1 MNAAV
6 GASDTV
12 PSWRARFEAPFPVAV
27 RLALGGG
34 GDRSAIITQGIDG
47 FSLEVW
53 DGATRQL
60 HDVSFDNAS
69 PATAVTADGRWVL
82 DILDPTGSEVGHLH
96 AISFDGA
103 ISRDLTPHFDGYV
116 VRGLDVTED
125 CRFVVLTVANE
136 HGFAVW
142 WLDIEQRKEPSRLFW
157 SETEAWS
164 AIVSADATLVAID
177 TTDHNPGIR
186 RFAVT
191 VVDARTGDVVAT
203 LTDGP
208 LGPVRRVAFSNVAG
222 DPRVLANT
230 ERSGWARPVVWN
242 PLTGHRTDITLDEL
256 RGDAIALD
264 WNAARGRVLILHNDA
279 GVHSLLE
286 HDLVAGTTSVLPVP
300 PGAYAD
306 FDTGDAF
313 PVIFSSHYAPNG
325 TLRVVR
331 SRWDVPL
338 HLLEL
343 GGDGNVVEVL
353 APPVVPTGMSLT
365 SHTVSSADG
374 TPVQLW
380 IGRPPG
386 DTIVGAVLEV
396 HGGPNLVTVDR
407 YDPTAQAWLDAGFVF
422 ASLNYRGSVT
432 FGREFREGFWGKV
445 GEGEL
450 DDIAAAVDR
459 LVEHEGVPAWAI
471 FITGASY
478 GGFLTLLA
486 LGRLPDRFAGG
497 LAHVALADWRAAY
510 PDMTPALQVA
520 WRSFIG
526 GSIEDCGDA
535 WIKASPITYVD
546 DVRAPVWLNQGEYD
560 TRTPPVQAQR
570 YADALRAAGGDV
582 VIKFFPGGHSP
593 GGLHALRTDFSR
605 MLELTHRA
613 LAGEPW
619 SAS

>member
-1 MNAAV
+1 MNSAA
-6 GASDTV
+6 GTDDAV
-12 PSWRARFEAPFPVAV
+12 PSWRSRFEAPFPVAV
-27 RLALGGG
+27 RPGLGGG
-34 GDRSAIITQGIDG
+34 GDRSVMITQGVDG
-47 FSLEVW
+47 FSLQVW
-53 DGATRQL
+53 DGATCEL
-60 HDVSFDNAS
+60 NDVSFDGTS
-69 PATAVTADGRWVL
+69 LATTVTADGRWIL
-82 DILDPTGSEVGHLH
+82 DLLDPTGSEVGHLH
-96 AISFDGA
+96 ATSFDGA
-103 ISRDLTPHFDGYV
+103 ISRNLTPHFDSYV
-116 VRGLDVTED
+116 MRGLDVTAD
-125 CRFVVLTVANE
+125 CRFVVLTAANE

-142 WLDIEQRKEPSRLFW
+142 WLDIEQREEARRLFW
-157 SETEAWS
+157 SESEAWS
-164 AIVSADATLVAID
+164 GIVSADATLVAID
-177 TTDHNPGIR
+177 TTDHNPGTR

-191 VVDARTGDVVAT
+191 VVDARTGELVAT

-256 RGDAIALD
+256 RGDAIALG
-264 WNAARGRVLILHNDA
+264 WNAARERVLMLHNDA

-313 PVIFSSHYAPNG
+313 PVIFTSHYAPDG
-325 TLRVVR
+325 TIRIVR
-331 SRWDVPL
+331 SRWDLPI

-343 GGDGNVVEVL
+343 GDDRNVVEVL
-353 APPVVPTGMSLT
+353 PPPVVPTGVSLR
-365 SHTVSSADG
+365 SHTVHSADG

-380 IGRPPG
+380 VGRPQRG
-386 DTIVGAVLEV
+386 EIVGAVLEV

-407 YDPTAQAWLDAGFVF
+407 YDPTAQAWIDAGFVF
-422 ASLNYRGSVT
+422 ASLNYRGSVS
-432 FGREFREGFWGKV
+432 FGREFREGFWGNV

-459 LVEHEGVPAWAI
+459 LVEHEGVPASAI

-486 LGRLPDRFAGG
+486 LGRLPELFAGG

-526 GSIEDCGDA
+526 GSIEDRSDA

-546 DVRAPVWLNQGEYD
+546 AVRAPVWLNQGEYD
-560 TRTPPVQAQR
+560 TRTPPLQAQR
-570 YADALRAAGGDV
+570 YADAVRAAGGDV
-582 VIKFFPGGHSP
+582 VIDFFPGGHMP
-593 GGLHALRTDFSR
+593 GGLHALRADFTR
-605 MLELTHRA
+605 MLQLAHRA

-619 SAS
+619 SAP